1 MDITNA
7 LEEVQKARAAR
18 LGGLEG
24 RARVCA
30 RRAAGWALQTKYS
43 ASKPLN
49 GLELLHQVAQDSRLP
64 EHIRACASHL
74 VMSVNTAHELPPG
87 VDLIADAQ
95 TLIEYISRAEEP
107 PA

>member
-1 MDITNA
+1 MAMTNA
-7 LEEVQKARAAR
+7 LEEVEKARAAR
-18 LGGLEG
+18 LAGLEG

-30 RRAAGWALQTKYS
+30 RRDAGWALQTKHT

-49 GLELLHQVAQDSRLP
+49 GLELLHRAAQDDHLP
-64 EHIRACASHL
+64 EHIRACAAHL
-74 VMSVNTAHELPPG
+74 VMSVNTAHELPLG

-95 TLIEYISRAEEP
+95 TLIQFISQANEP